1 MEIVEPE
8 NLAEWRAWLDANH
21 ETSKEIWLVL
31 KKGGKGAPLSM
42 TDAVDEALCFGWI
55 DSRTKRLDGVRY
67 LLRLTPRKQGAKWS
81 ERNLQRVRVLIDEGR
96 MTDAG
101 EVKLPNDFRRSVAAT
116 DSSPGRDQ
124 EVPPELEKALK
135 LEASVWTAFMSLTPG
150 RRKEF
155 IRWVSS
161 AKRPETRE
169 KRIRKTVELVGAGRS
184 LTEEMMSKWTSK

>member
-8 NLAEWRAWLDANH
+8 DLAEWRAWLDANN
-21 ETSKEIWLVL
+21 ETSHEIWLAL
-31 KKGGKGAPLSM
+31 KKGGKGALLSM
-42 TDAVDEALCFGWI
+42 TNAVDEALCFGWI
-55 DSRTKRLDGVRY
+55 DSRTKRLDDVRY

-101 EVKLPNDFRRSVAAT
+101 MVKLPDDFRRSVAAT
-116 DSSPGRDQ
+116 GSSPGPDQ
-124 EVPPELEKALK
+124 EVPPELDNALK

-161 AKRPETRE
+161 AKRPGTRE
-169 KRIRKTVELVGAGRS
+169 KRIRRTVELVGMGRS